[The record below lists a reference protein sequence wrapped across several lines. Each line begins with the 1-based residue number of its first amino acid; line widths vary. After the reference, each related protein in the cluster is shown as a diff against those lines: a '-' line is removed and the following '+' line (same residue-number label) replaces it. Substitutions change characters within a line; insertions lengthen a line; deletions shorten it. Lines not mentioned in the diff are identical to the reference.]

1 MVAMNSIPQQE
12 VAKGNGHNE
21 FFRAS
26 PTTELNCVAKN
37 PSPPIPSG
45 AGAIEIASA
54 ISASFG

>member
-1 MVAMNSIPQQE
+1 MNSMPQHE
-12 VAKGNGHNE
+12 VAKGRGHKE
-21 FFRAS
+21 FLRAN
-26 PTTELNCVAKN
+26 PTTELNCVAKK